1 MRKLKEV
8 FKGVWE
14 KFKSLGKG
22 VKIALIVALVSIII
36 AIIMLLFYNSANKYK
51 VLFSDLDPND
61 AQIVTNQLKEN
72 KVDMKVQGNNILVN
86 KDEVDRLRLELAPQL
101 SEGSKGYELMDNS
114 GSFGMTDEEFNLKK
128 QRMLQG
134 ELERTIKSFPQV
146 EDVRVHITPAKDSVF
161 VEDKEPGK
169 AAVIL
174 NVGGKLNTEQVKS
187 IVSLVSGS
195 TQNIPKENIEVI
207 DQNMNLLSQGIDYE
221 NGLSAG
227 GVNSLDTQYKSERDY
242 EEKLQKE
249 IVSLLEPVL
258 GKGKVKATVN
268 VDLDFDS
275 KKKTETV
282 IDPNKVI
289 VSQQTISE
297 GNSTS
302 NGAISESPVDNNMS
316 NTIEENNSGVKSSK
330 NEQSTN
336 YESGKTE
343 TQVISAPGE
352 VKRLTASVII
362 DGNLDTGT
370 INTITQSVENA
381 IGLNSERG
389 DKISVASMD
398 FDPAIKMEQEN
409 QIKEFNE
416 QLKREKIIKLV
427 MLVLG
432 VILVIGLIIFLVKF
446 INKKREEK
454 EEKRLDVVVGT
465 EDFKNSKNMFKPV
478 DFGNENEK
486 LHLENEVKNYAKQKP
501 DQVVEVIKSWLSE
514 NER

>member
-1 MRKLKEV
+1 MEKLKEV

-14 KFKSLGKG
+14 KFKSLSKG
-22 VKIALIVALVSIII
+22 VKIALVVALVSMII
-36 AIIMLLFYNSANKYK
+36 AIVMLFFYNSANKYK

-72 KVDMKVQGNNILVN
+72 KVDMKVQGNSILVN
-86 KDEVDRLRLELAPQL
+86 KDEVDKLRLELAPQL
-101 SEGSKGYELMDNS
+101 SEGSKGYELMDNG
-114 GSFGMTDEEFNLKK
+114 GSFGMTDEEFKLKK

-146 EDVRVHITPAKDSVF
+146 QEVRVHITPAKDSVF

-174 NVGGKLNTEQVKS
+174 NVAGKLDTEQVKS

-195 TQNIPKENIEVI
+195 IQNIPKKNIEVI

-221 NGLSAG
+221 NGIGAG
-227 GVNSLDTQYKSERDY
+227 GTNSLDTQYKGERDY

-275 KKKTETV
+275 KQKTEVV

-316 NTIEENNSGVKSSK
+316 NTIEENNTGAKSNK
-330 NEQSTN
+330 NEQNTN

-343 TQVISAPGE
+343 TKVISAPGE

-362 DGNLDTGT
+362 DGNIDSGT
-370 INTITQSVENA
+370 INTLTQSVENA

-389 DKISVASMD
+389 DKISVAGMN
-398 FDPAIKMEQEN
+398 FDPSIKAEQEN
-409 QIKEFNE
+409 QLKEFNA
-416 QLKREKIIKLV
+416 QIQRDKITKLI
-427 MLVLG
+427 MLALG
-432 VILVIGLIIFLVKF
+432 VILIIGLIIFLFKF
-446 INKKREEK
+446 INRKREEK
-454 EEKRLDVVVGT
+454 EERRLDVVVGKDDFSKT
-465 EDFKNSKNMFKPV
+465 EAFKPV

-486 LHLENEVKNYAKQKP
+486 SHIENEVKNYAKEKP

>member
-1 MRKLKEV
+1 M
-8 FKGVWE
+8 
-14 KFKSLGKG
+14 
-22 VKIALIVALVSIII
+22 KIALVSIII
-36 AIIMLLFYNSANKYK
+36 AIIMLFFYNSANKYK

-72 KVDMKVQGNNILVN
+72 KVDMKVQGNSILVN

-258 GKGKVKATVN
+258 GRGKVKATVN

-275 KKKTETV
+275 KKK
-282 IDPNKVI
+282 N
-289 VSQQTISE
+289 
-297 GNSTS
+297 
-302 NGAISESPVDNNMS
+302 
-316 NTIEENNSGVKSSK
+316 
-330 NEQSTN
+330 
-336 YESGKTE
+336 
-343 TQVISAPGE
+343 
-352 VKRLTASVII
+352 
-362 DGNLDTGT
+362 
-370 INTITQSVENA
+370 
-381 IGLNSERG
+381 
-389 DKISVASMD
+389 
-398 FDPAIKMEQEN
+398 
-409 QIKEFNE
+409 
-416 QLKREKIIKLV
+416 
-427 MLVLG
+427 
-432 VILVIGLIIFLVKF
+432 
-446 INKKREEK
+446 
-454 EEKRLDVVVGT
+454 
-465 EDFKNSKNMFKPV
+465 
-478 DFGNENEK
+478 
-486 LHLENEVKNYAKQKP
+486 
-501 DQVVEVIKSWLSE
+501 
-514 NER
+514 

>member
-1 MRKLKEV
+1 
-8 FKGVWE
+8 
-14 KFKSLGKG
+14 
-22 VKIALIVALVSIII
+22 
-36 AIIMLLFYNSANKYK
+36 
-51 VLFSDLDPND
+51 
-61 AQIVTNQLKEN
+61 
-72 KVDMKVQGNNILVN
+72 
-86 KDEVDRLRLELAPQL
+86 
-101 SEGSKGYELMDNS
+101 
-114 GSFGMTDEEFNLKK
+114 
-128 QRMLQG
+128 
-134 ELERTIKSFPQV
+134 
-146 EDVRVHITPAKDSVF
+146 
-161 VEDKEPGK
+161 
-169 AAVIL
+169 
-174 NVGGKLNTEQVKS
+174 
-187 IVSLVSGS
+187 
-195 TQNIPKENIEVI
+195 
-207 DQNMNLLSQGIDYE
+207 
-221 NGLSAG
+221 
-227 GVNSLDTQYKSERDY
+227 
-242 EEKLQKE
+242 
-249 IVSLLEPVL
+249 
-258 GKGKVKATVN
+258 
-268 VDLDFDS
+268 
-275 KKKTETV
+275 
-282 IDPNKVI
+282 
-289 VSQQTISE
+289 
-297 GNSTS
+297 
-302 NGAISESPVDNNMS
+302 MS

-432 VILVIGLIIFLVKF
+432 IILVIGLIIFLVKF

-454 EEKRLDVVVGT
+454 EEKRLDVIVGT
-465 EDFKNSKNMFKPV
+465 EDFKNSENMFKPV

-486 LHLENEVKNYAKQKP
+486 LHLENEVKNYAKEKP
-501 DQVVEVIKSWLSE
+501 DQVVEVIRSWLSE